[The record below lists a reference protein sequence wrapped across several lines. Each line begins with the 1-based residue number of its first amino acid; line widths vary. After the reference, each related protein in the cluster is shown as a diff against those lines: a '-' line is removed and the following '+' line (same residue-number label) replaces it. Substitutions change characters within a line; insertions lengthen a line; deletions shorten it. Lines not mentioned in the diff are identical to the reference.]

1 MCLLSRGKKQF
12 ARKKEL
18 WARSGK
24 AQRARY
30 INERQETSSQ
40 KLEAKGIGQLAWD
53 KARNYKAKKGKP
65 K

>member
-1 MCLLSRGKKQF
+1 MPTVKRQKAICKK
-12 ARKKEL
+12 KKEL
-18 WARSGK
+18 WASGK

-30 INERQETSSQ
+30 INERQGTSSQ
-40 KLEAKGIGQLAWD
+40 KLEAKGIEQVAWD

>member
-1 MCLLSRGKKQF
+1 MQE
-12 ARKKEL
+12 KKEL
-18 WARSGK
+18 WASGK

-30 INERQETSSQ
+30 INERQGTSSQ
-40 KLEAKGIGQLAWD
+40 KLEAKGIEQVAWD